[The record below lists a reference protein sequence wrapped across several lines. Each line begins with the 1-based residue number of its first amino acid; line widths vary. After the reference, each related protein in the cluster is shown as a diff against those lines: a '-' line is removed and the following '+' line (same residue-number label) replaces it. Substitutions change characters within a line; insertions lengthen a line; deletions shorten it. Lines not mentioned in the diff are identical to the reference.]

1 MKPETLPPG
10 LSQAYFSVVLSIVL
24 YAEVEQ
30 PPKASLN
37 VDPTSRM
44 LLISIPPS
52 GGAGIGELVGN
63 SVGLKVTGESEVG
76 GTGVGESV
84 TGLH

>member
-1 MKPETLPPG
+1 
-10 LSQAYFSVVLSIVL
+10 
-24 YAEVEQ
+24 
-30 PPKASLN
+30 
-37 VDPTSRM
+37 M

-63 SVGLKVTGESEVG
+63 SVGLEVVGESESDEVG